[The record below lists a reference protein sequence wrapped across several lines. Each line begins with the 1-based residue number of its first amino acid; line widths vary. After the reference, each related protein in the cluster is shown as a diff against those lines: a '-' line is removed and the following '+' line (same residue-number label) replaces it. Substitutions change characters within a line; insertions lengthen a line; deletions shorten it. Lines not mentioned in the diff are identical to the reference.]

1 MKKIIALLLALAM
14 LLSLAACGGSA
25 EDDPNAGKYIGVSAA
40 VGGFS
45 LPMSD
50 VYEGETWLEL
60 KSGGR
65 GTIMLGG
72 DDFSIKWSVVGE
84 EITISVQGEDS
95 VGTLKTVPS
104 SSI

>member
-25 EDDPNAGKYIGVSAA
+25 EEDPNAGKYIGISAA

-45 LPMSD
+45 LPMTD

-60 KSGGR
+60 KSGGKM
-65 GTIMLGG
+65 TMMLMG
-72 DDFSIKWSVVGE
+72 DEYSGKWELE
-84 EITISVQGEDS
+84 END
-95 VGTLKTVPS
+95 
-104 SSI
+104 